1 MKLVE
6 KVKRMNLL
14 DKFRNKKVF
23 ALYLVGVLVLSMG
36 VSFAYFSAN
45 SSVTGNGSVATNI
58 TATIESKGITADG
71 NIDFNN
77 VDMYPGHT
85 AIASIRVTG
94 TGNNE
99 PLMYNVIFNG
109 SSTFTTPLNYTV
121 YKSDANIDASY
132 SCEIRQGRIGTS
144 KTYYEECSSNNIES
158 LRITNQ

>member
-1 MKLVE
+1 MMRKVLE
-6 KVKRMNLL
+6 KFK
-14 DKFRNKKVF
+14 NKKVF
-23 ALYLVGVLVLSMG
+23 ALYLVGVLLLSTG
-36 VSFAYFSAN
+36 ISFAYFTTRTNAE
-45 SSVTGNGSVATNI
+45 GEGGVAT
-58 TATIESKGITADG
+58 ATTTTVTSQGITADG

-109 SSTFTTPLNYTV
+109 TNTFNTPLEFTV

-132 SCEIRQGRIGTS
+132 SCEIKQDR
-144 KTYYEECSSNNIES
+144 
-158 LRITNQ
+158 L